1 MNFKFNNSV
10 FDLEDFSN
18 EIVIINTNTGSYYTI
33 SGSAVTVFRWFHSP
47 ITIEK
52 VNHLIQETFPN
63 EISDASTFVEWLKF
77 QGLIHPI
84 ETSDESQYEE
94 FFSSESKPIIFKEWT
109 YSRFDDMS
117 DLIRLDPIHD
127 VSNKGWPHRKSS
139 DQ

>member
-1 MNFKFNNSV
+1 MNYKFQNKI
-10 FDLEDFSN
+10 FDFEDFSN

-33 SGSAVTVFRWFHSP
+33 SGSSVTVLRWFFLP

-52 VNHLIQETFPN
+52 VNSLIEETFPN
-63 EISDASTFVEWLKF
+63 EVSDASTFVDWLKL
-77 QGLIHPI
+77 QDLIQAV
-84 ETSDESQYEE
+84 ENSEVTEDEQNIT
-94 FFSSESKPIIFKEWT
+94 SESPIVFNDWT

-127 VSNKGWPHRKSS
+127 VSDKGWPHQKSN